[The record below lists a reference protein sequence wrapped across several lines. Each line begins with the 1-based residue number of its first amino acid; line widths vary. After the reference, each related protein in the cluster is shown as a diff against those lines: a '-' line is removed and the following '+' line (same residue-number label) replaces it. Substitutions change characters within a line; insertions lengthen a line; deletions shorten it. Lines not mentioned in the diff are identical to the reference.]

1 MNNFFLNFLK
11 KEDPFATN
19 PLTSKKQT
27 EEALNFFSPA
37 EENEMRNLIASSSK
51 DLWPHPNHDVEFV
64 VPLFNA
70 RKHYKHLKKMM
81 WKHQRR

>member
-1 MNNFFLNFLK
+1 MNIFKKKNQEFIIAPEEVEKNINLLK
-11 KEDPFATN
+11 
-19 PLTSKKQT
+19 
-27 EEALNFFSPA
+27 EASTH
-37 EENEMRNLIASSSK
+37 
-51 DLWPHPNHDVEFV
+51 LWLRPNDDVEFV

>member
-1 MNNFFLNFLK
+1 MGLFDKITHITNLTPNTAKEQVEKYLFFPEEEE
-11 KEDPFATN
+11 KER
-19 PLTSKKQT
+19 
-27 EEALNFFSPA
+27 
-37 EENEMRNLIASSSK
+37 RNLITSPIH
-51 DLWPHPNHDVEFV
+51 LWPRPNDDVEFV